1 MSETNNDLS
10 NFLLATII
18 IAPAWPA
25 AIAAGITYWIISAL
39 RLSAPIIGGVMV
51 LSVIPF
57 FVNWEL
63 MSYLIGWVTLCFD
76 LQNPFYPAEVTW
88 AKVIT
93 TSILVGLLGGC
104 LLHLFLGEKR
114 HHKKTSNK
122 KTIMDDIAK
131 WITEKKYQYT
141 QPNGVFLGV
150 DSDLKAV
157 IIQDSEVNQHTL
169 IIGTTGS
176 GKTTTLKNFIQHG
189 LKNDFSIVLVDGK
202 GEWGYAQEI
211 KTMAE
216 MHGREGKLFSLNHPD
231 ESCHYN
237 PLAVGNPTELKD
249 RLVAC
254 YEWTEPHYFLG
265 ASRYLQ
271 LAIQVLRA
279 TGQTIDLPMLVQSLP
294 RIEAIARQVGAPND
308 ILTGLAEIDEKTRA
322 GITSRLALLTESAI
336 GDLLENHN
344 GQEINLLHTIRNG
357 GVAMFSL
364 DKLAYPEFARQ
375 LGVMIVNDLKAC
387 AARCGYRKTLLVFDE
402 FGTFASP
409 QVVDLVNASRSFGF
423 CVVMATQSLADLD
436 RIDSTLRRQ
445 VVANVNTVIIQRQ
458 NDAQDAEV
466 LAATIGTQDTILVT
480 QQLKNDI
487 ETELGSA
494 REVKEFLVH
503 PDSIKRLKTG
513 EAIILRKYP
522 EFRVHHVW
530 RIRNA

>member
-1 MSETNNDLS
+1 
-10 NFLLATII
+10 
-18 IAPAWPA
+18 
-25 AIAAGITYWIISAL
+25 
-39 RLSAPIIGGVMV
+39 
-51 LSVIPF
+51 
-57 FVNWEL
+57 
-63 MSYLIGWVTLCFD
+63 
-76 LQNPFYPAEVTW
+76 
-88 AKVIT
+88 
-93 TSILVGLLGGC
+93 
-104 LLHLFLGEKR
+104 
-114 HHKKTSNK
+114 
-122 KTIMDDIAK
+122 
-131 WITEKKYQYT
+131 
-141 QPNGVFLGV
+141 
-150 DSDLKAV
+150 
-157 IIQDSEVNQHTL
+157 
-169 IIGTTGS
+169 
-176 GKTTTLKNFIQHG
+176 
-189 LKNDFSIVLVDGK
+189 
-202 GEWGYAQEI
+202 
-211 KTMAE
+211 
-216 MHGREGKLFSLNHPD
+216 
-231 ESCHYN
+231 
-237 PLAVGNPTELKD
+237 
-249 RLVAC
+249 
-254 YEWTEPHYFLG
+254 
-265 ASRYLQ
+265 
-271 LAIQVLRA
+271 
-279 TGQTIDLPMLVQSLP
+279 MLVQSLP